1 MQITCNGCH
10 KRYKIRDDKLP
21 VGKKIATRCPACKG
35 LIQIDMRKK
44 GLVPAASKTAS
55 KKEPVRTNEVAT
67 QPEPM
72 RASPK
77 TESKHM
83 ALKFGLLR
91 SLNELPAMPEIV
103 LKAQEVLSDPNFHM
117 RQLVKVVEIE
127 PAIVTRVLKIANSA
141 YYGCSK
147 RVASVHHAS
156 TMLGYEVLREV
167 VTLAGVSNLLNHSLK
182 GYGLDA
188 NDAWRHSMAVAAG
201 SKTIAR
207 QKFPALENDAFTAG
221 LLHDTG
227 KLILDQYVYD
237 HRDDFETAMQNG
249 QKTFL
254 WAEREIFGFDH
265 AEIASEFCR
274 KWNIPSTLAVAI
286 QLHHAP
292 SDPEKNPLAYI
303 LHAADV
309 LAMQSNLGS
318 GSDSHLYEPEEG
330 TMEFLGLSERD
341 QTRLMEEMAD
351 AVENISSDMDVTKD

>member
-21 VGKKIATRCPACKG
+21 VGKKIATRCPACKV
-35 LIQIDMRKK
+35 LIRIDMRKK
-44 GLVPAASKTAS
+44 DLVPAASKTAS
-55 KKEPVRTNEVAT
+55 KKEPVRANEVAT
-67 QPEPM
+67 QPDPM
-72 RASPK
+72 HSSPK
-77 TESKHM
+77 KRSGHM

-91 SLNELPAMPEIV
+91 SLNELPAMPDIV
-103 LKAQEVLSDPNFHM
+103 LKAQTILSDPNFHM
-117 RQLVKVVEIE
+117 RQLVNVVEIE

-156 TMLGYEVLREV
+156 TMLGYEVLRDV
-167 VTLAGVSNLLNHSLK
+167 VTLAGVSSLLNHSLR
-182 GYGLDA
+182 GYGLEA

-201 SKTIAR
+201 SKIIAR
-207 QKFPALENDAFTAG
+207 QKFPAIENDAFTAG

-265 AEIASEFCR
+265 AEIASEFCK

-286 QLHHAP
+286 QLHHGP
-292 SDPEKNPLAYI
+292 SASEKNPLAYI
-303 LHAADV
+303 LHAADM
-309 LAMQSNLGS
+309 LAMQNNLGS

-330 TMEFLGLSERD
+330 TMEFLGLCERD
-341 QTRLMEEMAD
+341 QTKLMEEMAD
-351 AVENISSDMDVTKD
+351 AVENISSDMDVTDN